1 MAETVNTYTLE
12 QMKRDNQELL
22 WENRIQTLAV
32 LVAFFF
38 GIVTLRDISKKLGK
52 WKLKTKY

>member
-52 WKLKTKY
+52 